1 MIHSFIND
9 SCTPDQ
15 RSVAGKGLSADVVL
29 LSALYLLEI
38 SLALVTLTSC
48 RILHKGGFGL
58 FLQSRPGYLFVA
70 AVSGVV
76 TSGITIIYRYYHA
89 DRVRGRTTTM
99 TVAMNLVTVLIL
111 FTAGEGT
118 IRALYKETPTGDVLG
133 GAYLYP
139 REWGKVVSYFRD
151 PLRSHVGK
159 APFHVYDD
167 LLGWTIASSRRS
179 ENGPYYSSAEGFRS
193 QEVGTVVADQPAT
206 TRIVLVGDSYTFAE
220 EVSFDESW
228 GRQLEVRLGKNFQV
242 LNFGV
247 MGYSI
252 AQAYLR
258 YVKEVRPWHPDVVI
272 FGFVDHDMVRAMG
285 VYSFLTFP
293 EGSSP
298 FAAPRFVMKEGQL
311 TLLNTPLPSPE
322 QIFSARSINDLPY
335 IEYDR
340 SYDPFEWDRRYW
352 TFITRSYLFRWLESW
367 IPRYEIPMPEVSDV
381 AMKAISL
388 EIFRAFTEKVRADGS
403 IPILVHL
410 PGWSEEEYQAGY
422 NALAP
427 QILRTAGLEYIDLTE
442 CLSKVPF
449 VERLMPGHHYSPK
462 GNGAVASCLSEV
474 VTEQL
479 SKEGPR

>member
-1 MIHSFIND
+1 MRHSFIND
-9 SCTPDQ
+9 SWPLDQ
-15 RSVAGKGLSADVVL
+15 RSVAGKGLSVDVVL

-38 SLALVTLTSC
+38 SLALVALTGYHIS
-48 RILHKGGFGL
+48 LKPSVVS

-70 AVSGVV
+70 AVLGVV
-76 TSGITIIYRYYHA
+76 ASGIIIIYRCYHA

-111 FTAGEGT
+111 ATAGEGT

-133 GAYLYP
+133 GTYLYP
-139 REWGKVVSYFRD
+139 REWAKVVSYYRD
-151 PLRSHVGK
+151 TFRSHLGK

-179 ENGPYYSSAEGFRS
+179 ENDLYYSSAEGLRS
-193 QEVGTVVADQPAT
+193 EKVGTVLADQPAT
-206 TRIVLVGDSYTFAE
+206 TRIALVGASYTFSE

-228 GRQLEVRLGKNFQV
+228 GRQLELRLGKNFQV

-258 YVKEVRPWHPDVVI
+258 YIKEVRPWHPDVVI
-272 FGFVDHDMVRAMG
+272 FGLIDDNLRRAMG

-293 EGSSP
+293 EGSTP
-298 FAAPRFVMKEGQL
+298 FATPRFVVTDNQL
-311 TLLNTPLPSPE
+311 TLLNTPLPHPE

-335 IEYDR
+335 ITYDQAYVP
-340 SYDPFEWDRRYW
+340 SEWDRPYW
-352 TFITRSYLFRWLESW
+352 MLLNRSYLFRWLESW
-367 IPRYEIPMPEVSDV
+367 VPRYKTPGPDVSGV

-403 IPILVHL
+403 IPILVYL
-410 PGWSEEEYQAGY
+410 PSWGKEEHPGY
-422 NALAP
+422 DP
-427 QILRTAGLEYIDLTE
+427 VSVQIPRTAGLTYIDLTE

-449 VERLMPGHHYSPK
+449 ADRFMPRHHYSPK
-462 GNGAVASCLSEV
+462 GNEAVASCLREV

-479 SKEGPR
+479 RKGRA